1 MKNDIHFWR
10 ATVVRGGL
18 ALFFGS
24 AVMVIPDMAS
34 TLLLL
39 PFAMAIS
46 ILCLA
51 TYGVLDSAVVFIT
64 SFMAS
69 SRAPKIAL
77 RLQGT
82 FGVVVGV
89 ILFSIVY
96 NRVRLEWFLYL
107 IAFQALCAAI
117 AEYTVG
123 RHAFTRGTSL
133 WNYAAAGIALVAAM
147 AYLSAATVAQPLLEP
162 RQIAWLVYGYLV
174 AFGMAQ
180 CLTAARM
187 LYADHQIVVGEH
199 AAHEAARHPGAGRQ
213 EHKGIAAC

>member
-1 MKNDIHFWR
+1 MKNDIHFWI
-10 ATVVRGGL
+10 ATLMRGGL
-18 ALFFGS
+18 ALLFGS

-39 PFAMAIS
+39 PFAVAIS

-51 TYGVLDSAVVFIT
+51 AYGVLDSAVVFIT

-69 SRAPKIAL
+69 SRVPKIAL

-82 FGVVVGV
+82 FGVMVGV

-107 IAFQALCAAI
+107 IALQALCAAI
-117 AEYTVG
+117 AEFTVG
-123 RHAFTRGTSL
+123 RHAFTRGTSI
-133 WNYAAAGIALVAAM
+133 WNYAAAVVAFVAAIS
-147 AYLSAATVAQPLLEP
+147 YLLAATVAQPSLDP

-187 LYADHQIVVGEH
+187 LYTDRQIV
-199 AAHEAARHPGAGRQ
+199 AAQEHEAVGDEGTRNQ
-213 EHKGIAAC
+213 EHMGVAGA